1 MTHPDNQRQ
10 PTGVGKKRQPSPP
23 VRGHLCAWSPLQQVP
38 RYLPRW
44 SPWCEKP
51 TQKKTHTSPWL
62 ETTLILDNPWFCAVL
77 SLPIPKKNWTNRVS
91 ILKIGIGINNLEPSS
106 PAQFHS
112 GKHHSGICLKSWWL
126 IANIAEACDPDTQNL
141 ASIWFSQSVA
151 SFTKQSAKLHPM
163 LRQNLSI
170 AIWAL

>member
-1 MTHPDNQRQ
+1 
-10 PTGVGKKRQPSPP
+10 VWAKKRSHRHLSAAIS
-23 VRGHLCAWSPLQQVP
+23 VLDRHYSRSHGIYHVGHLGVRNQP
-38 RYLPRW
+38 
-44 SPWCEKP
+44 K
-51 TQKKTHTSPWL
+51 KKTHTSPWL

-77 SLPIPKKNWTNRVS
+77 SLPIPKKIWTNRVS